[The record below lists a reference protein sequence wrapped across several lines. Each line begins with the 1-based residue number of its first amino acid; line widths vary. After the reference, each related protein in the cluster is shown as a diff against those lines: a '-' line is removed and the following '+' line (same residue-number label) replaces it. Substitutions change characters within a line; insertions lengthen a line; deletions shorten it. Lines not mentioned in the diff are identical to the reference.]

1 MRTLLPYITSGIA
14 TGTIYALA
22 ALGVAIVY
30 KGSGVLNF
38 AHGSIATV
46 GVLVFARLSGDVP
59 VLVAVL
65 VGVLAG
71 VLLGIASDI
80 LVFRPLKSESEATK
94 VMASVALLSLLQAI
108 ILPLF
113 EGRFLQLFPTRVIRA
128 GGFFIG
134 IDQLLVILITVALTI
149 ALAGFFGRSSWGIA
163 IRAVA
168 DDPASTALLGVAPA
182 QVSAVA
188 WGLGGGLA
196 ALSGILLAPFLSQD
210 PILLT
215 LIVTHA
221 MAAVVVGALANLPM
235 IFAGALGLGLVESV
249 GSKWVSVP
257 GYADVVPLVVILG
270 TLTVLARRTSRSWR
284 PA

>member
-1 MRTLLPYITSGIA
+1 MRTLLPYITSGLA

-59 VLVAVL
+59 VGVAML
-65 VGVLAG
+65 GGVLAG

-80 LVFRPLKSESEATK
+80 LVFRPLHAESEATK
-94 VMASVALLSLLQAI
+94 VMASVALLSLLQAL

-113 EGRFLQLFPTRVIRA
+113 EGRFLRLFPTTVIRA

-134 IDQLLVILITVALTI
+134 VDQLLVILITVVLTI
-149 ALAGFFGRSSWGIA
+149 ALVAFFRGNSWGIA

-182 QVSAVA
+182 RVSAVA

-196 ALSGILLAPFLSQD
+196 ALSGILLAPFVSQD

-215 LIVTHA
+215 LIVIHA
-221 MAAVVVGALANLPM
+221 MAAVVVGALESLPL
-235 IFAGALGLGLVESV
+235 IVAGALGLGLVESV
-249 GSKWVSVP
+249 GSRWVTVP
-257 GYADVVPLVVILG
+257 GYTDVVPLVVILG
-270 TLTVLARRTSRSWR
+270 TLVILARRRSGSWR

>member
-1 MRTLLPYITSGIA
+1 VRELLPYVTSGLA

-38 AHGSIATV
+38 AHGSFATV

-59 VLVAVL
+59 VGVAVL
-65 VGVLAG
+65 IGVLAG

-80 LVFRPLKSESEATK
+80 LVFRPLQAEGEATK
-94 VMASVALLSLLQAI
+94 VMASVALLAFLQAV

-113 EGRFLQLFPTRVIRA
+113 EGRFLRLFPTTAIRA

-134 IDQLLVILITVALTI
+134 VDQLSVIMITIVLTVAL
-149 ALAGFFGRSSWGIA
+149 AAFFGRNSWGIA

-182 QVSAVA
+182 WVSAVA

-196 ALSGILLAPFLSQD
+196 ALSGILLAPFVYQD

-215 LIVTHA
+215 LIVIHA
-221 MAAVVVGALANLPM
+221 MAAVVVGALSSLPI
-235 IFAGALGLGLVESV
+235 IFAGAVGLGLLESV
-249 GSKWVSVP
+249 GSKWVTVP
-257 GYADVVPLVVILG
+257 GYTDVVPLVLILG
-270 TLTVLARRTSRSWR
+270 ALVVLTRRRSGSWR
-284 PA
+284 AV

>member
-1 MRTLLPYITSGIA
+1 MRTLLPYITSGLA

-59 VLVAVL
+59 VGVAVL

-80 LVFRPLKSESEATK
+80 LVFRPLHAESEATK
-94 VMASVALLSLLQAI
+94 VMASVALLSLLQAL

-113 EGRFLQLFPTRVIRA
+113 EGRFLRLFPTTVIRA

-134 IDQLLVILITVALTI
+134 VDQLLVILITVVLTI
-149 ALAGFFGRSSWGIA
+149 ALVAFFRGNSWGIA

-182 QVSAVA
+182 RVSAVA

-196 ALSGILLAPFLSQD
+196 ALSGILLAPFVSQD

-215 LIVTHA
+215 LIVIHA
-221 MAAVVVGALANLPM
+221 MAAVVVGALESLPL
-235 IFAGALGLGLVESV
+235 IVAGALGLGLVESV
-249 GSKWVSVP
+249 GSRWVTVP
-257 GYADVVPLVVILG
+257 GYTDVVPLVVILG
-270 TLTVLARRTSRSWR
+270 TLVILARRRSGSWR